1 MSCSNASSFGAGY
14 VCHRPRFAKAASGLK
29 TALRRRSRIIPAMLL
44 GLLATMAAPL
54 ASASDAKELFVKNCA
69 PCHSKDGKAQTP
81 AAKKLGVKDL
91 SLSKLTDEHIA
102 QQIRDGKQEKQSG
115 SKMPAFK
122 EKLSTEEIKS
132 LIAVVKEFR
141 K

>member
-1 MSCSNASSFGAGY
+1 MRTDKTRTTRCCATFLAVFLTFMGIGGIARAVDTNELF
-14 VCHRPRFAKAASGLK
+14 LK
-29 TALRRRSRIIPAMLL
+29 T
-44 GLLATMAAPL
+44 
-54 ASASDAKELFVKNCA
+54 CA

-91 SLSKLTDEHIA
+91 SQSKLTDEQIV
-102 QQIRDGKQEKQSG
+102 QQILEGKQDPKKA

-122 EKLSTEEIKS
+122 EKLSKEEIDALVSIVKS
-132 LIAVVKEFR
+132 FR